1 MSRAISTIFDESQK
15 EGNGEIWVDVYQICR
30 LLRTHQST
38 VQRNDETKEWT
49 RLRAYQEDIPPQP
62 RRTSGEE

>member
-1 MSRAISTIFDESQK
+1 M
-15 EGNGEIWVDVYQICR
+15 DVYQICR

-62 RRTSGEE
+62 RRTSGEG